1 MRITK
6 PLAVLATIAIA
17 AGLTACGE
25 QSGTISDPTT
35 EATTEAVTDAATGTA
50 AEETTE
56 AAAEPTN
63 PTFGQT
69 WTWDDGLAITV
80 SAPTEYA
87 ATEYAAGTVDGQS
100 NIAFTVTVTN
110 GTDEDISALFMTVQ
124 VVSGGKE
131 GSQIF
136 DTEGGSDIPTADIL
150 PGETLS
156 WTQAFSV
163 VDPAD
168 IRVSV
173 ENSLDFDSEAVHFTN

>member
-1 MRITK
+1 MK
-6 PLAVLATIAIA
+6 PLVVLATIAVA

-35 EATTEAVTDAATGTA
+35 EATTEVTTEAA

-69 WTWDDGLAITV
+69 WTWDDGLAVSV
-80 SAPTEYA
+80 SAPAEYA

-110 GTDEDISALFMTVQ
+110 GTDEDISALFMTVE

-131 GSQIF
+131 GSEIF

-163 VDPAD
+163 ADPAD

-173 ENSLDFDSEAVHFTN
+173 ENALDFSSDAVHFTN